1 MHFTF
6 SSQKYA
12 GTPTGFDKFRQ
23 KVYDTQV
30 RVRKEV
36 REMFIAMFNGW
47 YFFWL
52 ILSAGAIVGL
62 YFLLRNRSEFTQKAV
77 LFGLLA
83 FGLLLHFLK
92 LHHRERS

>member
-12 GTPTGFDKFRQ
+12 GAPTGFDKFRQ

-52 ILSAGAIVGL
+52 ALAAGAIAGL
-62 YFLLRNRSEFTQKAV
+62 YFLLRNKSTGVQKGV

-83 FGLLLHFLK
+83 LGFLLHFWI
-92 LHHRERS
+92 